1 MSINMRKNG
10 LIYLFLNYYKNNY
23 NMPKKQSTFINVC
36 TKIIYQKNPKQRP
49 YLGQIIMDFDRA

>member
-23 NMPKKQSTFINVC
+23 NMPKKQSTFMNVC
-36 TKIIYQKNPKQRP
+36 TKIIYQKNTRKGS
-49 YLGQIIMDFDRA
+49 YLGQITMNFNTA